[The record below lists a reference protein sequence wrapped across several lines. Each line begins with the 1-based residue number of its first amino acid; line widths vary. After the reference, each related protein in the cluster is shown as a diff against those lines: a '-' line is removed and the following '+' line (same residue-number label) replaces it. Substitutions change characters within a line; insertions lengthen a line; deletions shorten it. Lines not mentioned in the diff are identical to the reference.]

1 MRNMAG
7 ETLGNCLDIVLGEQ
21 RTKKICE
28 DIAFVLAEHGLVQ
41 SPEICE
47 ALFLYMI
54 SVTDGWNPL

>member
-1 MRNMAG
+1 MRNIAG
-7 ETLGNCLDIVLGEQ
+7 ETLGNCLDTVLGEQ
-21 RTKKICE
+21 RAKKICE

-47 ALFLYMI
+47 VLFLYMI